1 MSKESG
7 KKETDEIQEDE
18 SVEKVI
24 ATLDEQL
31 SQKEGAET
39 PLTLRSIMGG
49 DFLTS
54 RFLRRQTGLIVL
66 VTCFMIVYIYNGYS
80 SKKQQIQIARLKT
93 ELDDARYNA
102 ITRSSE
108 LLEKSRQ
115 SRVEQYI
122 RENEDS
128 SIQTATTPPFLIK

>member
-1 MSKESG
+1 MSKESDI
-7 KKETDEIQEDE
+7 KEPDEKQAEE

-31 SQKEGAET
+31 SPKEGKDT
-39 PLTLRSIMGG
+39 PLTFRSIMGG

-54 RFLRRQTGLIVL
+54 RFLRRQIGLMLL

-122 RENEDS
+122 HEHEDS